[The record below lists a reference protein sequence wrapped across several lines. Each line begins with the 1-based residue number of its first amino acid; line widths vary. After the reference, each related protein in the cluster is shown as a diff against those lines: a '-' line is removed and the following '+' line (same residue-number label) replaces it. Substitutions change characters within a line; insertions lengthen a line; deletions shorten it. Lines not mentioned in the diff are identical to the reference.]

1 MTQTAEQYDAAIE
14 AGITLFMRKGFS
26 NLSIED
32 IVNATGLNRYAIYS
46 AFGTKAD
53 FLRACIRRY
62 CATDIESLERL
73 IAGSALTPKEI
84 ARANLYHSVEKM
96 FELGA
101 GCLVCENMKEM
112 EKIAPELGDYCRQY
126 FNKKEEVLRILFS
139 RARDERALPAEIDPD
154 EAAAAFMIFKFGL
167 SNEVKRAP
175 DVTTLKRKID
185 GFLAAM
191 LP

>member
-14 AGITLFMRKGFS
+14 AGIRLFMRKGFG

-32 IVNATGLNRYAIYS
+32 IVHATGLNRYAIYS

-62 CATDIESLERL
+62 CATGVEFLERL
-73 IAGSALTPKEI
+73 VADASLSPKEV
-84 ARANLYHSVEKM
+84 ARANLYAAAEQM
-96 FELGA
+96 CELDA

-112 EKIAPELGDYCRQY
+112 EDIAPDLADYCRQF
-126 FNKKEEVLRILFS
+126 FNKKEEVLRNFFS
-139 RARDERALPAEIDPD
+139 RAKKGAAIPAEIDPD

-167 SNEVKRAP
+167 SSEVKRSS
-175 DVTTLKRKID
+175 DLISLKRKID
-185 GFLAAM
+185 AFLAAM
-191 LP
+191 FP